1 MSHNPRIDE
10 ATDGRPERLLEL
22 DDDERINSHDEV
34 SVGED
39 QEKKNDKKNLALKKG
54 DIQHLHYH

>member
-54 DIQHLHYH
+54 DL